1 MAYLLDTNVFVNAK
15 RDWYGFDFC
24 PAFWDWLDQAHSAGV
39 VASVE
44 AVYDELVEY
53 GDELSEWAKARK
65 PFFRPVAP
73 GEVASVAAVNRWA
86 NDSADHDAAAKVTFA
101 SGADSFLI
109 AQALSGGHAVV
120 THEVIKDTRKSIQ
133 IPNAA
138 AALGVP
144 CHLPWHMLRVERP
157 RFILGGA
164 A

>member
-24 PAFWDWLDQAHSAGV
+24 PAFWDWLDQAYAAGV

-53 GDELSEWAKARK
+53 SDELSEWARARK
-65 PFFRPVAP
+65 PFFRSVAP
-73 GEVASVAAVNRWA
+73 DEVAAVAAVNRWA
-86 NDSADHDAAAKVTFA
+86 NDSPAFDPAAKVAFSSA
-101 SGADSFLI
+101 ADSFLI
-109 AQALSGGHAVV
+109 AQALSGGHVVV

-144 CHLPWHMLRVERP
+144 CQLPWHMLRVERP
-157 RFILGGA
+157 RFVLEGVA
-164 A
+164 